1 MNKNE
6 ILDFFSAKN
15 EEEAKRNAYK
25 YTDCSA
31 FIEFEEDG
39 VVIGSI
45 VEGSDHGT
53 TTFHLKYDDGT
64 TKENFQ
70 KIIDQIE
77 QEADLIWKWA
87 NEEDENGVTDA
98 QRGMDFPLL

>member
-1 MNKNE
+1 
-6 ILDFFSAKN
+6 
-15 EEEAKRNAYK
+15 
-25 YTDCSA
+25 
-31 FIEFEEDG
+31 
-39 VVIGSI
+39 
-45 VEGSDHGT
+45 
-53 TTFHLKYDDGT
+53 LKYDDGT